1 MFKHVGDVF
10 IRSFLGFSFLLLLTR
25 WMGKKQMAQLTYF
38 DYVTGIT
45 IGSIAAAAAVERDVH
60 LFDSLVGLT
69 FWTLFTVLL
78 NVVILRSRKVRKV
91 LDGEPCLIVY
101 NGQILEQNMQ
111 QMKYSIDDLLEELRQ
126 KDVFSISD
134 VQFAILESS
143 GMLSIQMKPEKQP
156 LVRQDMNIFV
166 PAQTL
171 PVELIMDGQIIKQN
185 LKQKHLTEAW
195 LIGELTKRGIQ

>member
-38 DYVTGIT
+38 DYVTCIT
-45 IGSIAAAAAVERDVH
+45 IGSIAAAAVERDVH
-60 LFDSLVGLT
+60 LFDSLIGLT
-69 FWTLFTVLL
+69 FWALFTVLL

-91 LDGEPCLIVY
+91 LDGEPCLIVC

-126 KDVFSISD
+126 KDVFS
-134 VQFAILESS
+134 
-143 GMLSIQMKPEKQP
+143 MY
-156 LVRQDMNIFV
+156 
-166 PAQTL
+166 
-171 PVELIMDGQIIKQN
+171 N
-185 LKQKHLTEAW
+185 LQYWNQAGCLAF
-195 LIGELTKRGIQ
+195 R